1 MSKHSEQ
8 VMKQRAKLKRVEVLF
23 RPENYAA
30 LKAAASAEQMS
41 VAAYIKK
48 SLKF

>member
-1 MSKHSEQ
+1 
-8 VMKQRAKLKRVEVLF
+8 MKQRAKLKRVEVLF
-23 RPENYAA
+23 RPEDYTAVR
-30 LKAAASAEQMS
+30 AAASAAQMT